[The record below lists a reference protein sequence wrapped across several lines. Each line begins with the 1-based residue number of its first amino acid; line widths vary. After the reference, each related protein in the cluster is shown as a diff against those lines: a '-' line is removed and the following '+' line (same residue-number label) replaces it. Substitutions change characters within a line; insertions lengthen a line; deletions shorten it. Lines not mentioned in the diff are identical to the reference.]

1 MLSLIL
7 FLTPLIMV
15 PFFNDLYALP
25 KAFLFWLVIP
35 VFFIGANFAFR
46 KEQIPVYL
54 WAGFYFVSSVF
65 SVCPFLSFVG
75 NYRYYFHGFISLCA
89 GFCLFMIC
97 GRLPTDKSKNL
108 VKILILS
115 LFGCS
120 VIGFLQLP
128 ADRISSTFGN
138 PNFFGGVLAAVLPF
152 SVFLSVKDK
161 RFLLFPA
168 VFFAALVFT
177 YSRAS
182 WLGAASGLLFL
193 LIFSRNRKDIPK
205 IFLIF
210 LAVALAIALFAPS
223 KGVSFFERVLSVFN
237 FSEPDIASRL
247 KGYAAAFEI
256 FRSHPFFGQGPESF
270 LLLFRA
276 GVSKSFI
283 AQIGPLAH
291 AGYAHSYPLQ
301 ILVDTGIAG
310 AGLYLFL
317 IFSILKKAVSSSD
330 FLKLTAGSAV
340 AAHFFGN
347 LFAFPTVTEVM
358 IFWFAAGII
367 FANAD
372 PIPSASGGAN
382 GSCGA
387 GFQKKKQGVRAV
399 TAVIFLAVILMP
411 VVSESLFVAGM
422 KELDGERALK
432 FLKLSSK
439 FLPQDFHLMN
449 AGKKCIA
456 FSQTLN
462 KRLWLERAGY
472 FFGKIIKRNP
482 RNALAQ
488 NGCGFVSR
496 ELFFTGKDE
505 NNFKKAAECFE
516 KAVEYDPFLS
526 AAYLNL
532 AVLYEKN
539 NDLKKAREIYRR
551 ALTVYPSDPQF
562 LFNCGVVSGNLGEYG
577 EALELWRKLRKI
589 NPDYPKLDLYIR
601 QAEKLIG

>member
-1 MLSLIL
+1 MTALSFIF
-7 FLTPLIMV
+7 FLTPLIAV

-35 VFFIGANFAFR
+35 VFFIRANFALK

-54 WAGFYFVSSVF
+54 WTGFYFVSSVF

-97 GRLPTDKSKNL
+97 RDLPADKSKNL

-115 LFGCS
+115 LVGCS
-120 VIGFLQLP
+120 VIGFLQLA

-168 VFFAALVFT
+168 VFFAALLFT
-177 YSRAS
+177 YSRAA
-182 WLGAASGLLFL
+182 WIGASAGLLFL
-193 LIFSRNRKDIPK
+193 LIFSRSRKGIPK
-205 IFLIF
+205 VFLIF
-210 LAVALAIALFAPS
+210 LAVAFMIALFMPS
-223 KGVSFFERVLSVFN
+223 RAGSFLKRGFSIFN
-237 FSEPDIASRL
+237 FSEPDIVSRL

-256 FRSHPFFGQGPESF
+256 FRAHPFFGLGPESF

-276 GVSKSFI
+276 GVAKSFI

-291 AGYAHSYPLQ
+291 AGYTHSYPLQ
-301 ILVDTGIAG
+301 ILVDTGLAG

-317 IFSILKKAVSSSD
+317 IFLLLKKAASSPD

-367 FANAD
+367 F
-372 PIPSASGGAN
+372 SEN
-382 GSCGA
+382 GDGS

-399 TAVIFLAVILMP
+399 MSVVFLAVILMP

-422 KELDGERALK
+422 KEQDGERALK

-456 FSQTLN
+456 FSQTRN
-462 KRLWLERAGY
+462 KRLWLERAGS
-472 FFGKIIKRNP
+472 FFEKIIKRNP

-488 NGCGFVSR
+488 NGCGFVRR
-496 ELFFTGKDE
+496 ELFFAEKDE

-516 KAVEYDPFLS
+516 KALEYDPFLS

-551 ALTVYPSDPQF
+551 ALTVYPSDQQF
-562 LFNCGVVSGNLGEYG
+562 LFNYGVVSGNLGEYG
-577 EALELWRKLRKI
+577 EALELWHKLRKI